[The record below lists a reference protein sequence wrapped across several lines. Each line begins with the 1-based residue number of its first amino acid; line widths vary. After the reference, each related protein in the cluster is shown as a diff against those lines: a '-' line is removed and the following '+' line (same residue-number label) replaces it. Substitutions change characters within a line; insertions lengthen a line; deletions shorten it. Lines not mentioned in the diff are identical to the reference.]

1 MQKGFASKNQLLQ
14 KVKSSKLVLGI
25 SYTKGAKG
33 SNQNSFSVKVGILS
47 WGGGVWPNPNFFQ
60 NWPKLNL
67 PWYMAINVMKHTIH
81 KWGGN
86 ILWIHEVIGPSNLSS
101 QHFFLLLFGNPNVQ
115 AGWDKVPT
123 LTENEFWLLPK
134 DDQLS
139 RLNILTLSIL
149 WNLKGF
155 FWIIIL
161 NILKFFCHYNFSKL
175 EFLWIFW
182 HSFDVIISL
191 N

>member
-101 QHFFLLLFGNPNVQ
+101 QHFSSSPFWESQRSSQLGQSPNFNQKWVLIAPQRRSTIKAKYFDIIHSLKFERIFLNNNF
-115 AGWDKVPT
+115 
-123 LTENEFWLLPK
+123 EYFE
-134 DDQLS
+134 
-139 RLNILTLSIL
+139 
-149 WNLKGF
+149 
-155 FWIIIL
+155 IIL
-161 NILKFFCHYNFSKL
+161 
-175 EFLWIFW
+175 
-182 HSFDVIISL
+182 SL
-191 N
+191 